1 MVELNATHVEA
12 VEIAVAD
19 AFREEW
25 GRVVATLVRR
35 TGDWDLAEECAQ
47 GAFEKALERW
57 PRTGVPD
64 RPGAWLMT
72 VAGNLA
78 IDRGRR
84 GTRESAKLKEIG
96 LLDIAR
102 ANNGIVDTDAGSEA
116 RWEGG
121 VPDERLRLL
130 FTCCHSALAPEARV
144 ALTLRT
150 LCGLSTAEIARAFLV
165 PEATMAK
172 RLVRAKRKIV
182 NAGIPYR
189 VPSGAALAE
198 RTSGVLAVLYLLFN
212 EGYSASAGAELVR
225 TDLCNNAVELAR
237 LVVDLMPEEPEA
249 KGLLALMLFHRS
261 RSGARVDERGD
272 VVTLEDQD
280 RTQWDREEITEGH
293 QWLATALS
301 QGVVGS
307 YQIQATIAGEHVRFP
322 TASSTDWRAIVSA
335 YDQLLAM
342 TGSPV
347 VELNRAVAVAMC
359 DGPTSALGLVDKI
372 ADSGR
377 LSGYYLLPAL
387 RADLLRRL
395 GQFDEAATEYR
406 NAIAFVGSEPERR
419 FLLRRLSEVVNSSGI
434 EI

>member
-1 MVELNATHVEA
+1 MDVVEVTVS
-12 VEIAVAD
+12 D

-47 GAFEKALERW
+47 GAFERALERW
-57 PRTGVPD
+57 PRDGVPD

-78 IDRGRR
+78 IDRLRR
-84 GTRESAKLKEIG
+84 STRESAKLMEIAI
-96 LLDIAR
+96 LDMVQ
-102 ANNGIVDTDAGSEA
+102 ANNGVADNDADPEPTRG
-116 RWEGG
+116 GG

-130 FTCCHSALAPEARV
+130 FTCCHPALPIEARV

-225 TDLCNNAVELAR
+225 SNLCDNAVELAR

-249 KGLLALMLFHRS
+249 KGLLALMLFHRA
-261 RSGARVDERGD
+261 RSGVRVDERGD
-272 VVTLEDQD
+272 VITLEDQD
-280 RTQWDREEITEGH
+280 RTRWDREEITEG
-293 QWLATALS
+293 QKWLATALG

-307 YQIQATIAGEHVRFP
+307 YQLQAAIVSEHVRYP
-322 TASSTDWRAIVSA
+322 AASSTDWCAIVSI
-335 YDQLLAM
+335 YDQLFVM

-372 ADSGR
+372 ADCGR
-377 LSGYYLLPAL
+377 LSGYYLLPAV

-406 NAIAFVGSEPERR
+406 NAIASVGSEPERR

>member
-1 MVELNATHVEA
+1 M
-12 VEIAVAD
+12 AD

-25 GRVVATLVRR
+25 GQVVATLVRR

-47 GAFEKALERW
+47 GAFERALERW
-57 PRTGVPD
+57 PRDGVPD

-78 IDRGRR
+78 IDRLRR
-84 GTRESAKLKEIG
+84 STRESAKLKEIAI
-96 LLDIAR
+96 LDMVQ
-102 ANNGIVDTDAGSEA
+102 ANTGVADNDGDPEPTRG
-116 RWEGG
+116 GG

-130 FTCCHSALAPEARV
+130 FTCCHPALPLEARV

-172 RLVRAKRKIV
+172 RLVRAKHKIV

-225 TDLCNNAVELAR
+225 SNLCDNAVELAR

-249 KGLLALMLFHRS
+249 KGLLALMLFHRA

-280 RTQWDREEITEGH
+280 RTRWDRDEITEG
-293 QWLATALS
+293 QKWLATALG

-307 YQIQATIAGEHVRFP
+307 YQLQAAIVGEHVRYP
-322 TASSTDWRAIVSA
+322 AASNTDWCAIVSI
-335 YDQLLAM
+335 YDQLFVM

-377 LSGYYLLPAL
+377 LSGYYLLPAV

-406 NAIAFVGSEPERR
+406 NAIALVGSEPERR
-419 FLLRRLSEVVNSSGI
+419 FLLRRLSEAVKSSGI
-434 EI
+434 GL